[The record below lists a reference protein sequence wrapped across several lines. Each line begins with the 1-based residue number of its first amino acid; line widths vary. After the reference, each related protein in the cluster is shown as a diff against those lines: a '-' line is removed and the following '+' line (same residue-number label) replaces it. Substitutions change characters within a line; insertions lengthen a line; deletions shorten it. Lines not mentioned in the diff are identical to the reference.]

1 MPTLKDGEVV
11 VSESLA
17 AVIYLAET
25 YDSGSQLLP
34 ASDAPAARALVCL
47 QGPPPDEFLNENP
60 AKCIINCPGGDV
72 CRRQLAKP

>member
-1 MPTLKDGEVV
+1 VPTLKDGEVV

-47 QGPPPDEFLNENP
+47 QGPSPDEFE
-60 AKCIINCPGGDV
+60 K
-72 CRRQLAKP
+72 